1 MTQPNPHRAIS
12 LSEERELRPLARQ
25 LARLLIELEESAAG
39 SAVSAKAN
47 RRRSRGRGE
56 GSGRTE

>member
-1 MTQPNPHRAIS
+1 MTQPTIHRAIS

-25 LARLLIELEESAAG
+25 LARLLIGLEESAEEVT
-39 SAVSAKAN
+39 VSAKAN